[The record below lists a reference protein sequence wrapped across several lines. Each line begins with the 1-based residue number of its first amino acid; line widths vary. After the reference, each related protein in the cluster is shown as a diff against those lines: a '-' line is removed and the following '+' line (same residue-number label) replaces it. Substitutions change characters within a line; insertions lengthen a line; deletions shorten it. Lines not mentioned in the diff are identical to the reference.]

1 MDVKDMIKPEDDVDK
16 VMREKGVDREAA
28 WSFLKDKQER
38 AFAAE
43 KRAEKKIEEDILI
56 FDMQE
61 GLTDDTNLKETILK
75 ECKALYEDVKGKP
88 HINCPN
94 LAKLLMDGD
103 KEHYIVMRDN
113 QEILRYNGSFYEN
126 NAEYHIESRIN
137 YYCDSLTSNRIKS
150 ETVGFIKSNK
160 YKEREKLEQPLH
172 LLNFKNGIVDIKTG
186 EIIEHNPRYVFQ
198 FELPIDYLPG
208 CECPVWKKFIEDV
221 LYQEDIPFIQEV
233 CGYLLYR
240 KYTWALLVILLGHG
254 RNGKTVFLNVLSKL
268 MGEKNTEHIPLQTIA
283 HERFAKAKL
292 YQKHANLCS
301 ELGAREIKDTGTLK
315 QLTGEDMIF
324 ARELYQNGFNFRNYG
339 KLIFSCNLLPE
350 IGDKTLAMNERLAVV
365 EFPNTFERGTPE
377 CDPDMYEKLTTQ
389 QELSG
394 ILNWM
399 IEGLKRLLEN
409 KKFSPFRNFE
419 NVTEYLKS
427 SQDPVKMFVD
437 QYVIFDSNFQIQKEV
452 VYKKYLEYVK
462 EKNYPTLVS
471 GWFSKKFK
479 MFAPLS
485 MKEGQP
491 RAGGHKATWTG
502 VKFKDGA
509 DSLPIVSDDQETLG
523 VE

>member
-1 MDVKDMIKPEDDVDK
+1 MAPRDISD
-16 VMREKGVDREAA
+16 G
-28 WSFLKDKQER
+28 
-38 AFAAE
+38 
-43 KRAEKKIEEDILI
+43 KIERDMHIM
-56 FDMQE
+56 DMQE
-61 GLTDDTNLKETILK
+61 GVTEASALKPELLK
-75 ECKALYEDVKGKP
+75 QYGALYEDDKGKP

-94 LAKLLMDGD
+94 LAKLLMEAD

-113 QEILRYNGSFYEN
+113 QEILRYNGSHYEN
-126 NAEYHIESRIN
+126 NADYHIESRIN
-137 YYCDSLTSNRIKS
+137 YYCDSLTANRIKS
-150 ETVGFIKSNK
+150 ETIGFIKSNG

-172 LLNFKNGIVDIKTG
+172 LLNFKNGIVDMNTG
-186 EIIEHNPRYVFQ
+186 KIISHHPRFIFQ
-198 FELPIDYLPG
+198 FELPIDYIPTSD
-208 CECPVWKKFIEDV
+208 CPVWKKFIEDV

-240 KYTWALLVILLGHG
+240 RYTWALLVILLGHG
-254 RNGKTVFLNVLSKL
+254 RNGKTVFLNVISKL

-301 ELGAREIKDTGTLK
+301 ELGAREIKDTGALK

-324 ARELYQNGFNFRNYG
+324 ARELYQNGFSFRNYA
-339 KLIFSCNLLPE
+339 KLIFSCNLLPD

-377 CDPDMYEKLTTQ
+377 CDPDIYDKLITP

-399 IEGLKRLLEN
+399 LEGLKRLLTN
-409 KKFSPFRNFE
+409 KKFSPYRNFE
-419 NVTEYLKS
+419 NVTEYLKV

-437 QYVIFDSNFQIQKEV
+437 QYIVSDSTYQIQKEI
-452 VYKKYLEYVK
+452 VYKRYLEFVK
-462 EKNYPTLVS
+462 KNNMPTLVS
-471 GWFSKKFK
+471 GWFTKKFK
-479 MFAPLS
+479 MFAPLK
-485 MKEGQP
+485 MGEGQP
-491 RAGGHKATWTG
+491 RIGGHKETWKG
-502 VKFKDGA
+502 IKFIDGS
-509 DSLPIVSDDQETLG
+509 DSLLIVDDKQDELG